1 MNSDHKSH
9 PSYGKIVLTKP
20 SSGHGA
26 CLFGSKVKHPSF
38 VSMEISEATFSEDG
52 FSEFVFGTKSI
63 VNIYMS
69 EAQWAHM
76 VSSFGNGNGTPI
88 TIHSRAGV
96 GFIES
101 PPEPTSVIDVA
112 KKTANDVKLDL
123 VKRLED
129 LKKDVEVLSG
139 TAGTVK
145 KKDLANLAH
154 NFKILAS
161 WLSSNFDFLENQV
174 KERMEVEVAKANI
187 EIEAIVN
194 NAVVRLGERAIGA
207 QLASGDTEGLKKILS
222 GEIA

>member
-9 PSYGKIVLTKP
+9 PSYGKIVLSKP
-20 SSGHGA
+20 RSGGGA
-26 CLFGSKVKHPSF
+26 HLFGSKVRHPSF
-38 VSMEISEATFSEDG
+38 VSLEIREATISEDG
-52 FSEFVFGTKSI
+52 FGEFIHEGKSI
-63 VNIYMS
+63 VKIHMS

-76 VSSFGNGNGTPI
+76 VSSFGNGTGTPV
-88 TIHSRAGV
+88 TISSRAGV
-96 GFIES
+96 GYIED
-101 PPEPTSVIDVA
+101 PPEPISVIDAA
-112 KKTANDVKLDL
+112 KQSANDVKVNL

-154 NFKILAS
+154 DFDILAS

-174 KERMEVEVAKANI
+174 KERMEVEVAKAQI

-222 GEIA
+222 GEAQ